1 MPTMADRLWEI
12 GKSPPQHLTFL
23 VFGLVALLTG
33 VIARAINSYMLVP
46 PVLALWFV
54 AAVLA
59 GIGAFFGALALF
71 LGAYVGAGGKD
82 ESSAWRIAQL
92 IGAVVILLF
101 LL

>member
-1 MPTMADRLWEI
+1 MPTMAERLWEI

-33 VIARAINSYMLVP
+33 VLTRAVNAYMITYSL
-46 PVLALWFV
+46 PVAFV

-59 GIGAFFGALALF
+59 GVGAFFVVLALF

-82 ESSAWRIAQL
+82 EGTAWRIAQL
-92 IGAVVILLF
+92 IGAVVILLI